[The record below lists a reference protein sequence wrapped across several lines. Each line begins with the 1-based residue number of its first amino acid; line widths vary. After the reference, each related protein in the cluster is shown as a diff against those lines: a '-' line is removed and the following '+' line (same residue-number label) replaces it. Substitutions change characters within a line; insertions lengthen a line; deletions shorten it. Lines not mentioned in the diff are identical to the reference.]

1 MVEAAGSAVIA
12 SAMASARNAL
22 AAEMAAIGRF
32 AESAEDSLR
41 RAVELLL
48 GCTGRVVVSGLGKS
62 GHVGAKMA
70 ATFSSTGTPSF
81 FMHATEALHGDFG
94 GLLPTDVLIALSNS
108 GETQE
113 VIAVARHAVA
123 HGVPVICIVSVPE
136 STLARLSTVV
146 IDTRARE
153 EADPLGLAPTS
164 STTVTL
170 AVGDA
175 LASAL
180 MTARGFT
187 RADFLERHPAGSL
200 GNLLG
205 QESAGAR

>member
-1 MVEAAGSAVIA
+1 
-12 SAMASARNAL
+12 MASARNAL
-22 AAEMAAIGRF
+22 ATETAAISRF
-32 AESAEDSLR
+32 AASADESLR
-41 RAVELLL
+41 SAVEVLL

-113 VIAVARHAVA
+113 VVAVARHAVA
-123 HGVPVICIVSVPE
+123 HGVPVIAIVSVPA
-136 STLARLSTVV
+136 SSLARLATVI
-146 IDTRARE
+146 IDTQARE
-153 EADPLGLAPTS
+153 EADPLGLAPTT

-170 AVGDA
+170 AAGDA

-200 GNLLG
+200 GSMLG
-205 QESAGAR
+205 QEGVGAR